1 MVQNYFGLIEGQ
13 VIDALFATK
22 KNKTEVKEYLEQE
35 IVGRYYYMTGQVEN
49 RLARDIDV
57 AEAIKLFKDKE
68 RFEKLLKP

>member
-1 MVQNYFGLIEGQ
+1 
-13 VIDALFATK
+13 
-22 KNKTEVKEYLEQE
+22 LEQE

-49 RLARDIDV
+49 RLARDTDV